1 MDEIEYKRL
10 FNNLKVLI
18 DNVTH
23 VDTRNA
29 LRVMAHLVDGLNER
43 ITEMQMQEDDDD
55 E

>member
-1 MDEIEYKRL
+1 MDEIEYKRS

-18 DNVTH
+18 DNVAH
-23 VDTRNA
+23 VDARNA
-29 LRVMAHLVDGLNER
+29 LLVMAHLLDSMNER